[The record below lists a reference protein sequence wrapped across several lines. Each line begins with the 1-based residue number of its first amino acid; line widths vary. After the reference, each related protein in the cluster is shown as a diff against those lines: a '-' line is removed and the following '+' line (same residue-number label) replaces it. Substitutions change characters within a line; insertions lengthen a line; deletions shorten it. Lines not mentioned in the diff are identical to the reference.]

1 MMTDLLTLA
10 LFAIIAGNV
19 TARIIDAVREA
30 R

>member
-1 MMTDLLTLA
+1 MFDLLTLA

-19 TARIIDAVREA
+19 TARIVDAVREA